1 MSQKITKTIIITGT
15 HLTPALELIR
25 QLKNDSKF
33 NWIIYYVGRKFNSS
47 ESLEKSIESNII
59 PNLGINY
66 FGIDCGKFDRKY
78 FPNTLR
84 GIKKTISGFFESKK
98 IVNKIKPDII
108 VSFGGYV
115 SVPVVINGFLKHIPG
130 ITHEQ
135 TATNSLTTKINS
147 FFVTKVA
154 LSFNN
159 QQQLNNLPK
168 NKTIVTGNLLRY
180 ELFTQEI
187 KIPSIKSIQKP
198 IIYITA
204 GNQGSHVIN
213 LIIKKILPK
222 LKQFTIIHQTG
233 QIDFSDFKKLSLKYK
248 NYYPF
253 DYIKTEYMGWVFK
266 KASLIISRSGAN
278 TSQEI
283 VAFNQKSV
291 LVPLPKSQQDEQLI
305 NAKWVQQQLPQQTLI
320 IDQTKLNS
328 DSLSSAINS
337 LSSIKNNDEK
347 IKIEPNLKLLKAIHE
362 II

>member
-1 MSQKITKTIIITGT
+1 MSQKTTKTIIITGT
-15 HLTPALELIR
+15 HLTPAIELIR
-25 QLKNDSKF
+25 QLKNDPKF
-33 NWIIYYVGRKFNSS
+33 DWIIYYVGRKFNSS
-47 ESLEKSIESNII
+47 ENLEKSIESNII
-59 PNLGINY
+59 PNLGITY

-78 FPNTLR
+78 FPNTVR

-98 IVNKIKPDII
+98 IVNKIKPNII

-115 SVPVVINGFLKHIPG
+115 SVPVIINGFLKHIPS

-168 NKTIVTGNLLRY
+168 KKTIVTGNLLRY

-213 LIIKKILPK
+213 LVIKKILPK
-222 LKQFTIIHQTG
+222 LQQFTVIHQTG
-233 QIDFSDFKKLSLKYK
+233 QLDFSDFQKLSLKYK

-253 DYIKTEYMGWVFK
+253 GYIKTEYMGWIFK
-266 KASLIISRSGAN
+266 KAQLIISRSGAN

-283 VAFNQKSV
+283 AAFNQKSI
-291 LVPLPKSQQDEQLI
+291 LIPLPKSQQEEQLI

-328 DSLSSAINS
+328 DNLLSAIISLS
-337 LSSIKNNDEK
+337 LVKKNDKK
-347 IKIEPNLKLLKAIHE
+347 IKIETNFKLLETIYE